1 MLEKFPQLLREI
13 SYKAKLVMLIDNL
26 QNDLRALY
34 LYLEA
39 QVQSDRQLQASIVGL
54 FILLVLIILIKR
66 EWAKHEPHLTNL
78 HQKNSEILQ
87 HSTGSNE
94 RLANVGSFTKH
105 DYEKIQQYADEDP
118 LTFVKKS
125 N

>member
-1 MLEKFPQLLREI
+1 MLEIYPQLLRKI
-13 SYKAKLVMLIDNL
+13 GYKANVVMLIDNL
-26 QNDLRALY
+26 QNDLRALFFY
-34 LYLEA
+34 VED

-54 FILLVLIILIKR
+54 CILIVLIILIKR

-78 HQKNSEILQ
+78 HQRHSEILQ
-87 HSTGSNE
+87 HSTGLNE
-94 RLANVGSFTKH
+94 RSASLDSFTKH

>member
-1 MLEKFPQLLREI
+1 
-13 SYKAKLVMLIDNL
+13 MLIDNL

-54 FILLVLIILIKR
+54 FILLVLIVLIKR

-94 RLANVGSFTKH
+94 ILANVGSFTKH

-125 N
+125 NWF